1 VIAASLVAMTR
12 SPAIHKLERIISRE
26 KVQAKCQGKNA
37 EPAGSR
43 PAGFFVVARAILISA
58 VLTSSRLGEQ
68 RQDTV
73 GDVDSNDL

>member
-1 VIAASLVAMTR
+1 M
-12 SPAIHKLERIISRE
+12 P
-26 KVQAKCQGKNA
+26 GNNA

-43 PAGFFVVARAILISA
+43 PAGFFVVAPVILISA
-58 VLTSSRLGEQ
+58 VLTSRRLGEQ